1 MFNQYSRETM
11 KMGTLFKL
19 TDIAELFVKYG
30 FSSCFFLLLIIQ
42 DESFRD
48 T

>member
-1 MFNQYSRETM
+1 MFYQYSREAT